1 MDFFNSIYLI
11 LYLYILNIDLNEEL
25 TKLIVNYHRFN
36 YQKMNFE
43 LLTHSALFI
52 NNVLPGV
59 LLTRIFIIYTKRYFL
74 FGIIYICTQC
84 TNNYDGLF

>member
-25 TKLIVNYHRFN
+25 TKFVNYHRFT
-36 YQKMNFE
+36 YQKMHLE

-52 NNVLPGV
+52 NNVL
-59 LLTRIFIIYTKRYFL
+59 LTRIFIIYTKRYLL
-74 FGIIYICTQC
+74 FGIIYM
-84 TNNYDGLF
+84 YSVY